1 MMITLSNRCV
11 TLLVVAVAATVLAAA
26 PAAAPAASAAPAAPA
41 ARAASAAS
49 GVRAVP
55 AAPLASPPRAW
66 LTGNTG
72 GRGLRWTHG
81 GAITRSVGKVFFT
94 LDKTGYV
101 CSGVGVDSPH
111 ADLVVTA
118 AHCVSDGAG
127 RWATNWV
134 FVPGYRDG
142 IAPYGI
148 YAARRFFV
156 SSHWPASEQYDFA
169 FVQVAAALPGRVPV
183 AFTGRAPGR
192 GTYVF
197 GYPAEPPYTGLYANY
212 CAGRAQAAPAG
223 NASMPCLM
231 TAGDSGGPWF
241 AGFRASSGNGTVVA
255 VTTYKLRGDMSVLYS
270 AVLGPDARSVYR
282 RASVSSAR

>member
-1 MMITLSNRCV
+1 MMITLSNRYV
-11 TLLVVAVAATVLAAA
+11 TLLATACAAA
-26 PAAAPAASAAPAAPA
+26 VLAAAPAASAAP
-41 ARAASAAS
+41 
-49 GVRAVP
+49 G
-55 AAPLASPPRAW
+55 AW
-66 LTGNTG
+66 LSGNTG

-81 GAITRSVGKVFFT
+81 GSITRSVGKVFFT
-94 LDKTGYV
+94 LDTIDYV

-111 ADLVVTA
+111 ADLVLTA

-127 RWATNWV
+127 RWATNWE

-156 SSHWPASEQYDFA
+156 SGHWPASEHYDFA
-169 FVQVAAALPGRVPV
+169 FVQVTRALPGRVPV
-183 AFTGRAPGR
+183 TFTGRAPA

-197 GYPAEPPYTGLYANY
+197 GYPAEPPYTGLYPNF
-212 CAGRAQAAPAG
+212 CAGHARAASGG
-223 NASMPCLM
+223 NASMPCSM

-241 AGFRASSGNGTVVA
+241 TGFRPRSGTGTVVA
-255 VTTYKLRGDMSVLYS
+255 VSTYKLRDNMRVLYS

-282 RASVSSAR
+282 QASVSPAR

>member
-1 MMITLSNRCV
+1 
-11 TLLVVAVAATVLAAA
+11 VLAAA
-26 PAAAPAASAAPAAPA
+26 PAASAASAAPAAPA
-41 ARAASAAS
+41 AR
-49 GVRAVP
+49 
-55 AAPLASPPRAW
+55 PPRAW

-81 GAITRSVGKVFFT
+81 GSISRSVGKVFFT
-94 LDKTGYV
+94 LGKTDYV

-111 ADLVVTA
+111 ADLVLTA

-127 RWATNWV
+127 RWATNWE

-156 SSHWPASEQYDFA
+156 SGHWPTSERYDFA
-169 FVQVAAALPGRVPV
+169 FVQVTGALPGRLPV
-183 AFTGRAPGR
+183 AFTGRAPGA

-197 GYPAEPPYTGLYANY
+197 GYPAEPPYTGLYPNF
-212 CAGRAQAAPAG
+212 CAGRAQAASG
-223 NASMPCLM
+223 GSASMPCSM

-241 AGFRASSGNGTVVA
+241 TAFRPRPGTGTVVA
-255 VTTYKLRGDMSVLYS
+255 VSTYKLRDNMRVLYS

-282 RASVSSAR
+282 QASASPAR